1 MAWVVAGPRLA
12 RSGLTWA
19 VKPRFGLGFTNDSPH
34 DIMLN
39 VMSEVYG
46 HPEPGLNWTA
56 IQLRPF
62 LCLTGGPRACPRGL
76 ASPELSQELHG
87 LPYRVSGRGPWC
99 LYSWDLG
106 RDMELLG
113 LVSASS
119 ASRAA
124 KASIISSALVLIVV
138 SRKRASVNSS
148 KDVPPIPTS
157 AMFITT
163 PPASRERRCA

>member
-1 MAWVVAGPRLA
+1 MNR
-12 RSGLTWA
+12 
-19 VKPRFGLGFTNDSPH
+19 
-34 DIMLN
+34 
-39 VMSEVYG
+39 
-46 HPEPGLNWTA
+46 
-56 IQLRPF
+56 LRPERF
-62 LCLTGGPRACPRGL
+62 LFNCFRTGVQLPSPPPLKSLVEPKAMRSSSYGMGSGWPSTWPLRFDLGGQAAFWGGPRACPRGL
-76 ASPELSQELHG
+76 ISPELPQELHS